1 MQVGAM
7 GNSRTEPSESPATPG
22 ESISRR
28 ACMGEKNKQPKEPK
42 KKPVKTL
49 IEKRKEK
56 REKAAHKTEE

>member
-1 MQVGAM
+1 MRLGSSAPESL
-7 GNSRTEPSESPATPG
+7 GTSNSR
-22 ESISRR
+22 RV
-28 ACMGEKNKQPKEPK
+28 CMGEKNKQPKEPK